1 MLCILGMAAIGN
13 PYYIMAGI
21 GIGVL
26 DALPIFGTGTVLIPW
41 SLICLFMGRWGRALA
56 LFALY
61 LICYL
66 IREYLET
73 KLMSNQVGLSPLK
86 RWRRCTLACSCLDS
100 RDLYWGPWGCC

>member
-1 MLCILGMAAIGN
+1 
-13 PYYIMAGI
+13 MAGI

-41 SLICLFMGRWGRALA
+41 RLICLCMGRWGRALA

-73 KLMSNQVGLSPLK
+73 KLMSNQVGLSPLE
-86 RWRRCTLACSCLDS
+86 TLAAVYVGLQLFGFPGFILGPLGLLLIE
-100 RDLYWGPWGCC
+100 DLVEAWT